1 MSVIESAF
9 ETKGTNVYFVNPAG
23 NAVRQLTC
31 PTAVNAVN
39 GGTKDVIDTTCL
51 SETGAFR
58 TNIGGFAD
66 PSEVQIPFILYD
78 GDQSHADLKTLQDSG
93 AVVAWMVALSDG
105 TAAPALASDGLES
118 PASRTTFKFDGYV
131 SNLTFDAAI
140 NDVIRGNLTVKPSG
154 STVFTPAT
162 A

>member
-1 MSVIESAF
+1 MSVIENAF
-9 ETKGTNVYFVNPAG
+9 ETKGTHVYFVNPAG

-31 PTAVNAVN
+31 PTSVEGLN

-66 PSEVQIPFILYD
+66 PQEVQIPFILYD

-93 AVVAWMVALSDG
+93 AVVAWMVALSDA
-105 TAAPALASDGLES
+105 TTEPTLASDGLEA
-118 PASRTTFKFDGYV
+118 PTGRTTFKFDGYV
-131 SNLTFDAAI
+131 SNLTFGAAI

-154 STVFTPAT
+154 TTTYQAAV
-162 A
+162 